1 LGLRV
6 TITPKRTS
14 LDFARNFVP
23 ETPFPLKSPR
33 FQMKKHIAFLFIAV
47 AFVAGVVVGVIA
59 TVYNE
64 EKAPPA
70 ILPMGKPPAAEAPA
84 ALTPEMKSQ
93 IAALQ
98 EIVKKDPK
106 NAKAAIEL
114 GNIYFD
120 ANQPDNAI
128 DAYSRALALEPG
140 NADVR
145 TDMGI
150 MYRRKGQFDKAVAE
164 FTKAAE
170 ADPKHVNSR
179 YNLGVVLLHDKG
191 DIKGAVKAWEDYL
204 RVDSG
209 SPRAENIRVQLE
221 KMRGMAK

>member
-1 LGLRV
+1 
-6 TITPKRTS
+6 
-14 LDFARNFVP
+14 
-23 ETPFPLKSPR
+23 
-33 FQMKKHIAFLFIAV
+33 MKKQIAFLFIAV

-70 ILPMGKPPAAEAPA
+70 ILPMSKPPSVEAPA
-84 ALTPEMKSQ
+84 QPTAEMKSQ

-98 EIVKKDPK
+98 DILKKDPK
-106 NAKAAIEL
+106 NVKALVEL

-120 ANQPDNAI
+120 SNQADKAI
-128 DAYSRALALEPG
+128 ENYSRALELEPR
-140 NADVR
+140 NPDVR

-150 MYRRKGQFDKAVAE
+150 MYRRKGQFDKAVTE
-164 FTKAAE
+164 FKKAAE

-191 DIKGAVKAWEDYL
+191 DLKGAVKAWEDYL
-204 RVDSG
+204 KVDPD
-209 SPRAENIRVQLE
+209 SPRAQNIRTQLE

>member
-1 LGLRV
+1 
-6 TITPKRTS
+6 
-14 LDFARNFVP
+14 
-23 ETPFPLKSPR
+23 
-33 FQMKKHIAFLFIAV
+33 MKKQIAFLFIAV

-70 ILPMGKPPAAEAPA
+70 ILPMSKPPSVEAPA
-84 ALTPEMKSQ
+84 QPTAEMKSQ

-98 EIVKKDPK
+98 DILKKDPK
-106 NAKAAIEL
+106 NVKALVEL

-120 ANQPDNAI
+120 SNQADKAI
-128 DAYSRALALEPG
+128 EVYSRALDLESR
-140 NADVR
+140 NSDVR

-164 FTKAAE
+164 FKKAAE
-170 ADPKHVNSR
+170 DDPKHVNSR

-191 DIKGAVKAWEDYL
+191 DLKGAVKAWEDYL
-204 RVDSG
+204 KVDPD
-209 SPRAENIRVQLE
+209 SPRAQNIRTQLE